1 MSQQVEFFYSLILF
15 SFTRK
20 LCTERSVVSHLQW
33 TVAFKHPG
41 CRFSFKYVWTK
52 IIPAL
57 ILARTCEV
65 INASGWLYFFI
76 IKKIS
81 AKVQLNLFQSWC
93 VAHFFIIVQINIFNR
108 FLAQSQHILAIICPR
123 KCSLMTAYQYLKFLA
138 HFPVL
143 RLSCMIQSRI
153 SQLKIYRK
161 GYGYFME
168 YFLSTFQLVVDF

>member
-1 MSQQVEFFYSLILF
+1 MNQNHPSVNF
-15 SFTRK
+15 STH
-20 LCTERSVVSHLQW
+20 LWGNQCQWMVVL
-33 TVAFKHPG
+33 
-41 CRFSFKYVWTK
+41 
-52 IIPAL
+52 
-57 ILARTCEV
+57 
-65 INASGWLYFFI
+65 FI

-81 AKVQLNLFQSWC
+81 AKLQLNLFQLWC

-168 YFLSTFQLVVDF
+168 YFLYIEKGMVILWSTFFQPFNL